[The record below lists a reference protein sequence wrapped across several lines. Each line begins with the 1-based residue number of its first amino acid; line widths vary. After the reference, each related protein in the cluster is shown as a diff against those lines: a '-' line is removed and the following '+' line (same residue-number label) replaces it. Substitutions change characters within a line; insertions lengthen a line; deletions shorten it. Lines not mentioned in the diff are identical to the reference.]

1 MIAVLLA
8 YLPLLAVTLA
18 IEVAVVAAASR
29 RDLRRRAIDACLAL
43 NLLTHPMAT
52 LLSWRWSVDVL
63 TLEALVFLFEWL
75 GFAQLLRV
83 GLVGALRYALLPNV
97 LSALAG
103 VGLWIAA
110 MR

>member
-8 YLPLLAVTLA
+8 YLPLLAATLA
-18 IEVAVVAAASR
+18 IEVAVVAAASK
-29 RDLRRRAIDACLAL
+29 RDLRRRAIAACLAL

-52 LLSWRWSVDVL
+52 LLSWRWNVDVL
-63 TLEALVFLFEWL
+63 ALEALVFLFEWV
-75 GFAQLLRV
+75 GFAQLLRI
-83 GLVGALRYALLPNV
+83 GLFAALRYTLLPNL

-103 VGLWIAA
+103 FGLWIAS